1 MWRIVQIL
9 TNNFFELLI
18 TIYFSATLPEQN
30 TLISKSICKACT
42 KMFFIKKKILY
53 KIMIWTTAVY
63 ILKTCACTKQFCKY
77 YKQLL
82 DEVFVISGI
91 IKVKVSIIRISQKLN
106 LIILLFYYTL
116 FWRK

>member
-9 TNNFFELLI
+9 TKNFFELLI

-42 KMFFIKKKILY
+42 KMFFIKKNI
-53 KIMIWTTAVY
+53 IQMIWTTAVY

-106 LIILLFYYTL
+106 VIILLFYYTL
-116 FWRK
+116 FRRK